1 MKKVSL
7 YFALFLSLVAAPAR
21 ADFSVGG
28 SFAAPGYGA
37 RAWGMAGAAIASVAD
52 EGATYWNPAMLGLVG
67 GHDLGIAYAN
77 LIPGVDARQ
86 SYLAY
91 AQPIKQGQA
100 DEPGLEHA
108 LHAVG
113 AIYGNLVLELA
124 DGQTYSENM
133 LRISYAYTP
142 LYFMSFGVS
151 FAGLH
156 TSSDIPNFGGQGTA
170 LDIGL
175 RLALTQKFTFAV
187 VVRNVLSQLSF
198 EDGTELSLPRAV
210 VFGVAYRVR
219 DNLVLE
225 GDLESKYGG
234 VSRAILG
241 GEYTVYDEVLAVRA
255 GGAALTSGENRT
267 IPYLGAG
274 VRFRG
279 FHFDYAVDFDMEE
292 AFDNSQ
298 RVSLG
303 LEF

>member
-1 MKKVSL
+1 MFL
-7 YFALFLSLVAAPAR
+7 YITILLSAFVGPAR

-37 RAWGMAGAAIASVAD
+37 RAWGMGGAAIASIAD
-52 EGATYWNPAMLGLVG
+52 EGAVYWNPAMLGLVG
-67 GHDLGIAYAN
+67 GHNFGIAYAN

-91 AQPIKQGQA
+91 AQPIKLGSA
-100 DEPGLEHA
+100 DEPGLEYA

-124 DGQTYSENM
+124 DGQSYSENI

-142 LYFMSFGVS
+142 LYFVSIGVS
-151 FAGLH
+151 FAGLL
-156 TSSDIPNFGGQGTA
+156 TSSDIPNFGGKGTA
-170 LDIGL
+170 LDVGL
-175 RLALTQKFTFAV
+175 RLALTREFTFAF
-187 VVRNVLSQLSF
+187 VVRNVISQLSF
-198 EDGTELSLPRAV
+198 EDGTDFSLPRAV
-210 VFGVAYRVR
+210 VFGIAYRPMA
-219 DNLVLE
+219 NLVFE

-234 VSRAILG
+234 LSRAILG
-241 GEYTVYDEVLAVRA
+241 GEYTVYNEVLAVRA
-255 GGAALTSGENRT
+255 GAAALASGENRSV
-267 IPYLGAG
+267 PYLGAG
-274 VRFRG
+274 VRFGG